1 MKKRQQEAKLFPIFV
16 LNQAIEQLL
25 NDGENLPFDHLAALR
40 ELMETAQHFW
50 EIDRRLRESEP
61 SFQSPSETISQ
72 FIQLL
77 RRGTITANPYP
88 VRQFIKSSSAVTL
101 GNIFQYRSFRSS
113 HRWHFWLDCSSPLW
127 EQGGAATLFA
137 APIFWRK
144 SPYQPWTTEAE
155 LEENQSRLQRVL
167 RDLLA
172 RVSEKVIL
180 CHSDLGVSGT
190 DQTGQLLSLVQAAKE
205 YD

>member
-1 MKKRQQEAKLFPIFV
+1 
-16 LNQAIEQLL
+16 
-25 NDGENLPFDHLAALR
+25 
-40 ELMETAQHFW
+40 METAQHFW

-88 VRQFIKSSSAVTL
+88 VRQFIKSPSAVTL

-127 EQGGAATLFA
+127 EQE
-137 APIFWRK
+137 
-144 SPYQPWTTEAE
+144 SPYQRWTTEAE
-155 LEENQSRLQRVL
+155 LEENQARLQRIL

-172 RVSEKVIL
+172 RVREKVIL

-205 YD
+205 YNYSVSHQDEV